1 MREYLELARA
11 KCKDCYK
18 CLRGCPVKAIK
29 LEKHQAKI
37 IRDACVLC
45 GRCALNCPQ
54 NAKHVVNDTQYVL
67 NILKNNPMV
76 IASVAPSFVSSF
88 GIDSFQIL
96 IQALKKIGFYGA
108 EETAIGARIV
118 TDKYYELL
126 KTHQY
131 KNFITSACPSVNR
144 LIQLYYPNALCY
156 LAPVDSPMVAHGK
169 MIKKVYP
176 NAKVIF
182 IGPCISKIREADE
195 SDGIIDGVLTFEE
208 LNQIFIERNIILTH
222 EGIQEEENEIN
233 TARFYP
239 ISRGIIKSFHQFV
252 EGYQYVAIDGLE
264 KCKEALA
271 SIDQMEGMFF
281 ELNSCEHA
289 CINGPCILENKG
301 GSIKANADIRK
312 YVSQGLK
319 TNRNE
324 IRNVPINIDKT
335 FISLAKKEPH
345 FSEAE
350 IRDVLL
356 RTNKKTKAD
365 ELNCGA
371 CGYNTCREKAIAVL
385 KGLADIEMCVPFMKE
400 RAESMSNEIIK
411 NSPFGI
417 IVIDIDFKILDI
429 NQRAKDIL
437 GEQNVVGTEIFQYM
451 DANEFVM
458 AQAEHK
464 NRFKRQLFISK
475 TNKYIDLSVS
485 LIPNQEVLFAMM
497 EDVTEQTNYDK
508 KIDTITMNTLSTT
521 DEVIKKQMRVAQEIA
536 SLLGEVTA
544 ETKVALLKLKNTLLT
559 EKKDK

>member
-1 MREYLELARA
+1 MREYLELASA

-37 IRDACVLC
+37 IRESCLLC

-54 NAKHVVNDTQYVL
+54 NAKHVVNDTRYVL
-67 NILKNNPMV
+67 NILKENELV

-88 GIDSFQIL
+88 NIQNFQIM
-96 IQALKKIGFYGA
+96 INALKAIGFYGA
-108 EETAIGARIV
+108 EETAIGARVV
-118 TDKYYELL
+118 TDRYYELL
-126 KTHQY
+126 KTGQY

-144 LIQLYYPNALCY
+144 MIQLYYPNALPY
-156 LAPVDSPMVAHGK
+156 LAPVDSPMITHGK
-169 MIKKVYP
+169 MIKQVYP
-176 NAKVIF
+176 EAKVIF

-195 SDGIIDGVLTFEE
+195 SEGIIDGVLTFEE
-208 LNQIFIERNIILTH
+208 LNQIFQERNICLSEVSDRHIS
-222 EGIQEEENEIN
+222 EEIN

-239 ISRGIIKSFHQFV
+239 ISRGIIKSFDHFA
-252 EGYQYVAIDGLE
+252 EGYQYVAVDGLE
-264 KCKEALA
+264 KCKEALE
-271 SIDQMEGMFF
+271 SMDQMEGMFF

-289 CINGPCILENKG
+289 CINGPCIVTNKG
-301 GSIKANADIRK
+301 GSIKANADVRK
-312 YVSQGLK
+312 YVSSAQQKRQDTKKESLPDIY
-319 TNRNE
+319 RSF
-324 IRNVPINIDKT
+324 P
-335 FISLAKKEPH
+335 SLAKKEPR
-345 FSEAE
+345 FSEAD

-385 KGLADIEMCVPFMKE
+385 KGLADIEMCVPFMRE
-400 RAESMSNEIIK
+400 RAESMSNEIIR
-411 NSPFGI
+411 NSPYGI
-417 IVIDIDFKILDI
+417 VVIDTDFKILDI

-437 GEQNVVGTEIFQYM
+437 GEQNVLGTEIFQYM

-485 LIPNQEVLFAMM
+485 LIPNQDVMFAMM

-508 KIDTITMNTLSTT
+508 RIDKITMNTLSTT

-559 EKKDK
+559 EKKDD